1 MAMKPRRMTR
11 RGFAFGNTL
20 GTPAA
25 KSSSIS
31 ESGSRC
37 MPVATAD
44 RPSATD
50 RNSGTTKKIPAC
62 TRNRKK
68 NDVTPSRSWMFRS
81 IFGSISAAWPRAIR
95 RFSHIANR
103 PTTTP
108 PASTSQITGESPS
121 HSGAPGLGRTNPH
134 APERRM
140 PITIRPRPAADSAGA
155 DQVEPG
161 ALLGR
166 CVVHPPR
173 QSEDHDHD
181 QHLADEHPPPRGIAS

>member
-11 RGFAFGNTL
+11 RGFACGNTL

-25 KSSSIS
+25 KSSNIS

-44 RPSATD
+44 RPSATE

-68 NDVTPSRSWMFRS
+68 NEVTPSRSWMFRS

-103 PTTTP
+103 PTTTQ

-121 HSGAPGLGRTNPH
+121 HSGAPGLARTNPH
-134 APERRM
+134 APDFRI
-140 PITIRPRPAADSAGA
+140 PITISPRPAADSPVPTRSSLAPFSAGVSLIRRA
-155 DQVEPG
+155 
-161 ALLGR
+161 R
-166 CVVHPPR
+166 PR
-173 QSEDHDHD
+173 ITITISTSLTNTHRHE
-181 QHLADEHPPPRGIAS
+181 A

>member
-1 MAMKPRRMTR
+1 MAMKPRRITR
-11 RGFAFGNTL
+11 RGFACGNTL

-25 KSSSIS
+25 KSSNIS

-37 MPVATAD
+37 IPVATAD

-68 NDVTPSRSWMFRS
+68 NEVTPSRSWMFRS

-103 PTTTP
+103 PTTTQ
-108 PASTSQITGESPS
+108 PASTSQITGESRS
-121 HSGAPGLGRTNPH
+121 HSEHPAWAARTPTHPTSGCRSRSARGRPPTGRCRPGRALAPFSAGVSFT
-134 APERRM
+134 RRAR
-140 PITIRPRPAADSAGA
+140 PRITITISTSLTNTHRHEA
-155 DQVEPG
+155 
-161 ALLGR
+161 
-166 CVVHPPR
+166 
-173 QSEDHDHD
+173 
-181 QHLADEHPPPRGIAS
+181 

>member
-11 RGFAFGNTL
+11 RGLAFGKTL

-25 KSSSIS
+25 KSSNIS
-31 ESGSRC
+31 DSGSRC

-68 NDVTPSRSWMFRS
+68 NEVTPSRSWMLRS

-95 RFSHIANR
+95 RFSHAMNR
-103 PTTTP
+103 PSTTP

-134 APERRM
+134 APDLRM
-140 PITIRPRPAADSAGA
+140 PITISPRPAADSPVPA
-155 DQVEPG
+155 
-161 ALLGR
+161 R
-166 CVVHPPR
+166 
-173 QSEDHDHD
+173 SS
-181 QHLADEHPPPRGIAS
+181 LAPFSGGVSFTRRARARITITISTSLTNTHRHEA